1 MLAAL
6 PQGAGDF
13 ATYVT
18 LGAMRGMV
26 QRDFVLPAIRLTAGE
41 IVAGAGGKDGT
52 EQAHAIRDWL
62 TTHVEFLRDPDR
74 GEMLHG
80 PAWQVRRVR
89 ANGSVSVDCDDVAM
103 LAAALGRSIG
113 LRARFTVVGF
123 RYPGAPYRHIW
134 TDLVSPQPGS
144 AWVDCDITREQ
155 QNLPSKI
162 TRVLHVRV

>member
-13 ATYVT
+13 AIYVT

-26 QRDFVLPAIRLTAGE
+26 QRDFVLPEVRLTASE
-41 IVAGAGGKDGT
+41 IVAGMGGRDGIA
-52 EQAHAIRDWL
+52 QAHAIRDWL
-62 TTHVEFLRDPDR
+62 SAHVEFLRDPDR

-80 PAWQVRRVR
+80 PAWQVRRIR
-89 ANGSVSVDCDDVAM
+89 AHGIVAVDCDDVAM

-123 RYPGAPYRHIW
+123 FSPRAPFRHIW
-134 TDLVSPQPGS
+134 TDLAPPNQNV
-144 AWVDCDITREQ
+144 WVECDITRSEQ
-155 QNLPSKI
+155 PDSFDSI
-162 TRVLHVRV
+162 RRVRHVGV